1 MKSLLLPR
9 PALLIG
15 LLAAACRAAP
25 PHVEALAPG
34 VAAPDTVCA
43 LTPGPGPASGA
54 ARDTLSVALPEPVD
68 PAHAPAPKN
77 DTERLVFRRL
87 YETLIRVD
95 CTGRVLPGLARSA
108 ERGASEAWTFTLR
121 DEARFWDG
129 APVTARDVL
138 AAWRAGDSALAQRVT
153 IIDEH
158 TLTVRWP
165 DTGLE
170 PFAAP
175 ALAVSKP
182 APGGGWPI
190 GTGSHWVSGAATTS
204 ADLLWV
210 YPVPPATRPVFKLA
224 TIAPGRLRDALD
236 EGADLLLTGDPAVL
250 EYAATRPGHRDV
262 PLEWD
267 RTYVLLAPGRTNP
280 GFAGIRRESLRE
292 ALHLDARPAEPP
304 GARFW
309 FTDLE
314 SCKLPQARDATD
326 PGARRQRV
334 VYDQTDRSAAD
345 LAARLVG
352 LGVAGP
358 HAVAAGLAPS
368 AFATALETAQDAA
381 YVLALRRR
389 VFDRCRAAQA
399 LPPWAPN
406 GMIEPL
412 VDVRWHAVARR
423 GMTRLSVDG
432 DGTLRLGAP

>member
-1 MKSLLLPR
+1 MPSLHR

-34 VAAPDTVCA
+34 PAAPDTLCA
-43 LTPGPGPASGA
+43 LISGPGPASGA

-77 DTERLVFRRL
+77 DTERLVFRQL

-108 ERGASEAWTFTLR
+108 ERSGRDAWTFTLR

-129 APVTARDVL
+129 APVTTRDVL
-138 AAWRAGDSALAQRVT
+138 TAWRARDSALAQSVT

-158 TLTVRWP
+158 TLTVREP
-165 DTGLE
+165 ETPFQ
-170 PFAAP
+170 PFADP

-190 GTGSHWVSGAATTS
+190 GTGAHWVTGAPTGGP
-204 ADLLWV
+204 DLLWV
-210 YPVPPATRPVFKLA
+210 YPVPPATRPVLKLA
-224 TIAPGRLRDALD
+224 TAAATRLRDALD
-236 EGADLLLTGDPAVL
+236 EGADLLLTGDPTVL
-250 EYAATRPGHRDV
+250 EYAGTRPGHRDV
-262 PLEWD
+262 PLEWH
-267 RTYVLLAPGRTNP
+267 RTYVLLAPGRTSS
-280 GFAGIRRESLRE
+280 GVAAMRRESLRE
-292 ALHLDARPAEPP
+292 AVHLDARPAEPP
-304 GARFW
+304 GDGRFW
-309 FTDLE
+309 FTDLR
-314 SCKLPQARDATD
+314 SCGLPQARDATE
-326 PGARRQRV
+326 PAARRQRV

-352 LGVAGP
+352 LGAVGS
-358 HAVAAGLAPS
+358 HAVATGLAPG
-368 AFATALETAQDAA
+368 AFVAALETGRDAA
-381 YVLALRRR
+381 YILALPRR
-389 VFDRCRAAQA
+389 VFDGCRAARE
-399 LPPWAPN
+399 LPPWIPSAA
-406 GMIEPL
+406 IEPL

-423 GMTRLSVDG
+423 GVARLSVDW